1 MRGTSSAE
9 ILPKIEGALVATT
22 AKVGGQLKPERGD
35 GLTGALLA
43 ANVEIL
49 VGEKIL
55 AANVET
61 SGETSVERNHRC
73 PRGVFSLFYK
83 ISYRL
88 ICGDR

>member
-9 ILPKIEGALVATT
+9 ILPKIEGALVATA
-22 AKVGGQLKPERGD
+22 AKAGGQLKPERGD

-43 ANVEIL
+43 ANGEIL

-55 AANVET
+55 AASVET
-61 SGETSVERNHRC
+61 SGERNHRC
-73 PRGVFSLFYK
+73 PRGVFSLFYM

>member
-1 MRGTSSAE
+1 M
-9 ILPKIEGALVATT
+9 
-22 AKVGGQLKPERGD
+22 
-35 GLTGALLA
+35 TGALLA

-55 AANVET
+55 AASVET
-61 SGETSVERNHRC
+61 SGERNHRC
-73 PRGVFSLFYK
+73 PRGVFSLFYM